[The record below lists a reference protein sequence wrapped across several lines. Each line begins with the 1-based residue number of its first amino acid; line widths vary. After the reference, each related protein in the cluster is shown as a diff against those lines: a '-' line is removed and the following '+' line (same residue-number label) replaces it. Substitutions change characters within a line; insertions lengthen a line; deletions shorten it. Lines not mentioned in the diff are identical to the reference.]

1 MTRIRWAVI
10 ALLMAGCSQSPETS
24 KTLTLATTT
33 STRDSG
39 LLDVLAPMFETE
51 TGIQVKVIAVGSGQ
65 ALELGRRGDADIVL
79 THAPH
84 AEEQFMDEGHGDQ
97 RLPVMH
103 NDFVLVGPPT
113 DPADVGDQ
121 TNITEAFRR
130 IAQNESPFIS
140 RGDESGTHMK
150 EKRIWTRGQIDPQGE
165 WYVRAGA
172 GMAEALRMAS
182 EKRAY
187 TLSDRGTFLTQRDR
201 LDLNILFESDPLL
214 HNPYAVIVVSSEK
227 HPDVNHQAASRFAE
241 FLLSPKVQTVIG
253 EFGVERFGQPLFFS
267 RLPSGPDG
275 HLQTSFDSQATGQ

>member
-1 MTRIRWAVI
+1 MTRFRCAVI
-10 ALLMAGCSQSPETS
+10 ALLMASCSQSPETS

-39 LLDVLAPMFETE
+39 LLDVLVPMFEAE
-51 TGIQVKVIAVGSGQ
+51 HGIEVKVIAVGSGQ
-65 ALELGRRGDADIVL
+65 ALELGRRGDADVL
-79 THAPH
+79 LSHAPD
-84 AEEQFMDEGHGDQ
+84 AEQQFIDSGHGDQ
-97 RLPVMH
+97 RRPVMH

-113 DPADVGDQ
+113 DPADLGDQ
-121 TNITEAFRR
+121 TKITEAFRR

-140 RGDESGTHMK
+140 RGDESGTHMQ
-150 EKRIWTRGQIDPQGE
+150 EKRIWTSGQIDPQE

-227 HPDVNHQAASRFAE
+227 HADVNHQAASRFSE
-241 FLLSPKVQTVIG
+241 FLFSPRVRTVID

-267 RLPSGPDG
+267 RMPSEPSD
-275 HLQTSFDSQATGQ
+275 